1 MSMFKRIT
9 AAALGTALA
18 VSAVTSP
25 AAAADKMTL
34 LLNWVPQGDHSP
46 YYFARKMGWYEK
58 DGIDLTI
65 EGGRGSAATIQRVGA
80 GQVQFGIA
88 DMTNI
93 LQFRGQGIDI
103 VGVMAIYANTAFGL
117 YWKKSAGLK
126 GPKDFV
132 GRKIGAPPADAVRP
146 MWPAIAK
153 AMGIAP
159 EAVTW
164 VNIAPE
170 AKVASL
176 QTGVIDVSPHMYSV
190 HDVYET
196 TFGSDLGYAS
206 LREFGLNPY
215 GLSIFAN
222 GPYLRANPD
231 ASRRFVRVS
240 QRAVEACLKTP
251 EPCTQAL
258 AEATSQ
264 KPADVLANWRRVE
277 TLIADDTGRKVA
289 LGAFDPK
296 RMEDDARLIESIFN
310 VKVGDPTKVYVN
322 DLLDTSVRLP

>member
-1 MSMFKRIT
+1 MKPAS
-9 AAALGTALA
+9 LL
-18 VSAVTSP
+18 
-25 AAAADKMTL
+25 AAAAVLAFSAATGPALAADKVTF

-46 YYFARKMGWYEK
+46 YYFARKLGWYEK
-58 DGIDLTI
+58 EGIDLAI
-65 EGGRGSAATIQRVGA
+65 EGGRGSGATIQRVGA
-80 GQVQFGIA
+80 GQVPLGIA

-93 LQFRGQGIDI
+93 LQSRAQNID
-103 VGVMAIYANTAFGL
+103 VTGVMAIYANTAFGL
-117 YWKKSAGLK
+117 YWKKSSGMT

-132 GRKIGAPPADAVRP
+132 GKKIGAPAADAVRP

-176 QTGVIDVSPHMYSV
+176 QSGVIDLSPHMYSV

-196 TFGSDLGYAS
+196 TFGQDLGYVS
-206 LREFGLNPY
+206 LRDLGLNPY

-222 GPYLRANPD
+222 AAYLKSNPETV
-231 ASRRFVRVS
+231 RKFVRVS
-240 QRAVEACLKTP
+240 QKAFAACFKEP
-251 EPCTQAL
+251 DPCTRAL

-264 KPADVLANWRRVE
+264 KPEDVLANWRRVE
-277 TLIADDTGRKVA
+277 TLVSDDRARTVA
-289 LGAFDPK
+289 IGSFDPK
-296 RMEDDARLIESIFN
+296 RMEADVQLIESIFN
-310 VKVGDPTKVYVN
+310 VKVGEPSKAFSN
-322 DLLDTSVRLP
+322 DYLDGSVKLP